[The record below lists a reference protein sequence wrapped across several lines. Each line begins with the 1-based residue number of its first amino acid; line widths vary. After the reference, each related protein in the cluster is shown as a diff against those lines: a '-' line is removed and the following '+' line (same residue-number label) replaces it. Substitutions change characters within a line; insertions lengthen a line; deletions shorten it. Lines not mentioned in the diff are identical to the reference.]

1 MDGMRFSKFTWVF
14 LVLVLLR
21 FSIAFGVKIPENSDF
36 IVYFT
41 SFEKILRNFLDDD
54 VLEVGPVT
62 IFGKYSLGS
71 VFELFTGIL
80 HEDEDAVIKGLS
92 KLPISIAI
100 NPEFSEE
107 LLAKNLADML
117 ETSYVITHISQTEKK
132 IQIGEITI
140 YTLKTKDALYI
151 SFSELQKRMITD
163 MQKGKLK
170 TIDVPVS
177 KDVDIYYKNFGISPI
192 GNLLY
197 LLGDFYGRPTSEEL
211 KVSFNEEKLYF
222 ELSTMKNASEYEKN
236 LLKESESY
244 LSELN
249 YAENPK
255 FLVGTT
261 KALPFLVKAMNKEL
275 PDKLIDFATEG
286 IDSVLISGNS
296 GLFLSAKYRI
306 EYEKLIENILKEIF
320 QYVEFDRA
328 KSIVNAWQGNEVKSK
343 TKLKELENS
352 TLYLNLPEQEDKELG
367 GITFNVQRTSDGGLK
382 ITGNI
387 SNFQKY
393 LEEIITKILT
403 EETEEYYDEYE
414 EEYEEE
420 YEDEYEEECWEEATT
435 EEVTTEETTCEE
447 CVECEEYEEV
457 FDEEYVYSTAE
468 NLANVVDYLIEKLNS
483 GLIPTQWAL
492 QYDYPYTF
500 LNRLEFFPAIGK
512 DGTKYLTISFQL
524 PNEEIGEAIIS
535 ALEDYGI
542 SAWIAYGKLIINYVI
557 QPQIPQ

>member
-1 MDGMRFSKFTWVF
+1 MKFSRVTWICLVF
-14 LVLVLLR
+14 FLFWLSV
-21 FSIAFGVKIPENSDF
+21 AFGVKIPENSDF
-36 IVYFT
+36 IVHFT
-41 SFEKILRNFLDDD
+41 SFEKILGNFLGDDIS
-54 VLEVGPVT
+54 EVGPVT
-62 IFGKYSLGS
+62 IFGKDSFGGA
-71 VFELFTGIL
+71 FELFTGIL
-80 HEDEDAVIKGLS
+80 DEDEDVVIKGLS

-100 NPEFSEE
+100 SPEFSEE
-107 LLAKNLADML
+107 HLAKNLADIL
-117 ETSYVITHISQTEKK
+117 EASYVITHISQTEKK
-132 IQIGEITI
+132 IQLGEITLH
-140 YTLKTKDALYI
+140 TLKTKDALYI

-177 KDVDIYYKNFGISPI
+177 EDVDIYYKNFGTSHI

-222 ELSTMKNASEYEKN
+222 ELSTMKNTLEYEKN

-249 YAENPK
+249 YAENSK

-261 KALPFLVKAMNKEL
+261 KALPFLVKAMNEEL
-275 PDKLIDFATEG
+275 PDNLIDFATEG

-352 TLYLNLPEQEDKELG
+352 IMYLNLPEQEDTELG
-367 GITFNVQRTSDGGLK
+367 GIKFNVQRTSDGGLK

-403 EETEEYYDEYE
+403 EETEEYYDEYK

-420 YEDEYEEECWEEATT
+420 YEEGNEEEDSD
-435 EEVTTEETTCEE
+435 VI
-447 CVECEEYEEV
+447 
-457 FDEEYVYSTAE
+457 
-468 NLANVVDYLIEKLNS
+468 VVDDL
-483 GLIPTQWAL
+483 
-492 QYDYPYTF
+492 
-500 LNRLEFFPAIGK
+500 
-512 DGTKYLTISFQL
+512 
-524 PNEEIGEAIIS
+524 
-535 ALEDYGI
+535 
-542 SAWIAYGKLIINYVI
+542 
-557 QPQIPQ
+557 